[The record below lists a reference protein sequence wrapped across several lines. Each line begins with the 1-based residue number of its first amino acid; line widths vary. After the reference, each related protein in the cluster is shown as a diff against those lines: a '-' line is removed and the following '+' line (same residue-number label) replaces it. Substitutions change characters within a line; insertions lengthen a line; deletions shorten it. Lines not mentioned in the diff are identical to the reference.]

1 MRSVQVVEGVNP
13 VGSSYRQ
20 IHQITIAQPLAYTSV
35 ALKSG
40 RAEVDHLPAKTF
52 IFLAVPVDCGTT
64 D

>member
-1 MRSVQVVEGVNP
+1 MRSVRVVEGENP

-40 RAEVDHLPAKTF
+40 RAEMDLLQAKTF
-52 IFLAVPVDCGTT
+52 IFW
-64 D
+64 